1 MPEGQHLLN
10 LVQDAF
16 TKATNLTPG
25 DKQDALRA
33 NMNEL
38 RTAWDKFTAN
48 VQNTLELLKSA
59 LNRWETQNEQ
69 KNRFENWLTATEQQ
83 VAVSPSTRGDL
94 SEMKTALERFK
105 QIHDDIVSKR
115 ADLDNLIEEDKE
127 LGTWGKSPLDSD
139 DIPRL
144 ENRWQKVKSDCEDRL
159 KSLEA
164 EVNDYNVYSQ
174 KLQEAEKWLLQVSF
188 QLMAHNSL
196 YITNRDQTQEQI
208 DQHEIVLNE
217 IQKYQSNLDDL
228 KARGQT
234 LIERYEPTSP
244 AIRPTIET
252 QLKNI
257 QDSYD
262 SLLNTSVQIRNRL
275 QDSLSKFQEYEN
287 TLDSIAANL
296 NEYEPQID
304 NLEEPATTLD
314 MAQDQLKLAQA
325 LHNKL
330 NVEKSRLA
338 QAVQACEA
346 ATASISRPSSP
357 LEATIQQIPEKELGV
372 RAKLEDLIDQVT
384 IIISLTTK
392 NCQILTKYFIHL
404 LTHFAHFIFYLILP

>member
-1 MPEGQHLLN
+1 MLG

-38 RTAWDKFTAN
+38 RSAWDNFTAN

-69 KNRFENWLTATEQQ
+69 KNRFESWLTATESQ
-83 VAVSPSTRGDL
+83 VAVVPDTRGDL

-105 QIHDDIVSKR
+105 QLHDDIVKKR
-115 ADLDNLIEEDKE
+115 TDLDNLIEEDKE
-127 LGTWGKSPLDSD
+127 LGTWGKSPTDTD
-139 DIPRL
+139 DIPKL

-159 KSLEA
+159 KSLES

-174 KLQEAEKWLLQVSF
+174 KLQDAEKWLLQVSF

-196 YITNRDQTQEQI
+196 YITNREQTQEQI
-208 DQHEIVLNE
+208 DQHEIVLSE

-228 KARGQT
+228 KARGKT

-244 AIRPTIET
+244 SIRPNIES

-262 SLLNTSVQIRNRL
+262 SLLNTSIQIRNRL
-275 QDSLSKFQEYEN
+275 QESLNKFKEYEN

-304 NLEEPATTLD
+304 NLDEPATTLE
-314 MAQDQLKLAQA
+314 MAQDQLKLAQV

-330 NVEKSRLA
+330 NTEKSRLA
-338 QAVQACEA
+338 LAVQACEA

-357 LEATIQQIPEKELGV
+357 LEATIQQIPEKELAV
-372 RAKLEDLIDQVT
+372 RAKLEDLIDQVGSFIT
-384 IIISLTTK
+384 ICSNDL
-392 NCQILTKYFIHL
+392 HD
-404 LTHFAHFIFYLILP
+404 HFAVTNTICTFSLA